1 MTDEEIKVFI
11 DGTSQYFERVSG
23 QAATIEAPFLKGEE
37 PIVLEYTG
45 VIGISGRHRGAVYFT
60 AGSDLLET
68 LLETF
73 GEEEAGETLKA
84 DLVGEVANTIAG
96 NARRYFGNE
105 FMISVPTVLR
115 GKPEDI
121 SFPRQLKSFVI
132 PIFWRGFRSYLI
144 VCLETRHG
152 LAGGEG

>member
-1 MTDEEIKVFI
+1 LTDEEIKVFI
-11 DGTSQYFERVSG
+11 DGAAQYFERVSG
-23 QAATIEAPFLKGEE
+23 EPATIEAPFLKGEE
-37 PIVLEYTG
+37 PLVLEYTG

-60 AGSDLLET
+60 AGSDLAVA

-73 GEEEAGETLKA
+73 GEEETGELFQA

-115 GKPEDI
+115 GRPEDI
-121 SFPRQLKSFVI
+121 TFPRQLKSFVI
-132 PIFWRGFRSYLI
+132 PIFWRGFRCYLI
-144 VCLETRHG
+144 VCLETKHG
-152 LAGGEG
+152 SLGTEG